1 MKLEKLSNSMR
12 LTSFC
17 GLGQTAPN
25 ILSQSLNKFK
35 DEWLAHIKER
45 KCPSNICE
53 FEPIEEGRL

>member
-1 MKLEKLSNSMR
+1 MR